1 MHIINIGV
9 ILMATDNNEQIQK
22 LLKTVSERLGS
33 NPEQLSKAA
42 QNGKIEDAIK
52 NLNKKDSDKIQKILS
67 DKEATAKLLSTP
79 KAQQLLKRFL
89 GDK

>member
-1 MHIINIGV
+1 MHTINIGV

-33 NPEQLSKAA
+33 NPEQLKQSA